1 MKKVWITGLAFVLT
15 LALSGFAMADTW
27 KEIKAD
33 ELKQMMDTDDVLVVF
48 PLSKIEYNDMH
59 IPGSVNVSVGKLEE
73 ELPAD
78 KEKKIV
84 FYCLGRK

>member
-59 IPGSVNVSVGKLEE
+59 IPGSVNIPVGKLQA

-78 KEKKIV
+78 KEKKLV